1 VSPSPVSSGSLT
13 GTALVR
19 PPGPRLADGMVT
31 HIERRPIDVELA
43 ARQHEAYASALEM
56 AGWRVHP
63 LPADDDHPDAVFVE
77 DTVVVCDG
85 LAVLARPGAPER
97 RAEVTAAEKAVR
109 GLGLEIAQIDSP
121 ATLDGGDVLQVGD
134 TVYVGLTGRTGAEAF
149 CQLARL
155 LGALGRHVVSV
166 PVSGCLHLK
175 SAMTALPDG
184 TLIGLPERVDTAALP
199 SLLVALEP
207 AGAQVLV
214 LGEDKVLLAASAPRT
229 AEHLAAEGYDVTTV
243 DISEFEALEGAVTC
257 LSVLI

>member
-1 VSPSPVSSGSLT
+1 MT
-13 GTALVR
+13 RTALVR
-19 PPGPRLADGMVT
+19 PPGPRLADGIVT
-31 HIERRPIDVELA
+31 HIERRPIDVVLA
-43 ARQHEAYASALEM
+43 ARQHEAYVSALEA
-56 AGWRVHP
+56 AGLRIHP

-109 GLGLEIAQIDSP
+109 ELGLEVARIDS
-121 ATLDGGDVLQVGD
+121 AGTLDGGDVLQVGD
-134 TVYVGLTGRTGAEAF
+134 TVYVGRTGRTNAEAF
-149 CQLARL
+149 CQMAKL

-166 PVSGCLHLK
+166 PVIGCLHLK

-199 SLLVALEP
+199 SLLVAPEP
-207 AGAQVLV
+207 AGAQVLL
-214 LGEDKVLLAASAPRT
+214 LGGDKVLLAASAPRT

-243 DISEFEALEGAVTC
+243 DISEFEALEAGVTC
-257 LSVLI
+257 LSVLIA